1 MTRTARAMYPRAI
14 TRDRSVAKS
23 GLDAA
28 TKKGGSGN
36 HSWGSL
42 HQEYD
47 YERAGAADAKVDAF
61 KDYDDQARD
70 QVYLGP
76 AMGVIAGNVDN
87 VVDSE
92 NSSVDGVD
100 GTHSDGRVRSGSTAS
115 NSGVITDDERARAR
129 KFRTG
134 SFNSTRNVDLAS
146 IARTSVG
153 VSGSPPAEVNI
164 RPAGGLKNS

>member
-61 KDYDDQARD
+61 KDYEARD

-92 NSSVDGVD
+92 NSSVDG
-100 GTHSDGRVRSGSTAS
+100 THSDGRMRSGSTAS

-134 SFNSTRNVDLAS
+134 SFNGTRNVDLAS